1 MKKNIIAAL
10 AAVMAAVMLSSCAA
24 FSNFGEEVNRA
35 FKGAK
40 GTITTYNQDGQIID
54 QISGTSLRVS
64 RDDRFDTK
72 NDKGESNQ
80 DSSVLLINV
89 GNNTV
94 SHVGSS
100 LIMKD
105 AAITD
110 ILTTSK
116 VNVTDNERGVPFL
129 NKMIEQHR
137 NLWKGAA
144 KTLMIRSQD
153 GDPIAVFAGNSV
165 EIFNTDVP
173 KSTLFRV
180 DGKALLVYRCDYTV
194 YDTALLGK

>member
-1 MKKNIIAAL
+1 M
-10 AAVMAAVMLSSCAA
+10 
-24 FSNFGEEVNRA
+24 
-35 FKGAK
+35 
-40 GTITTYNQDGQIID
+40 
-54 QISGTSLRVS
+54 S

-105 AAITD
+105 AAIND

-116 VNVTDNERGVPFL
+116 VDVTDNERGVPFL